1 MQDRVTVLLAEDH
14 AVVREGTREMIGRDA
29 GILVVGEAADGL
41 EAVALAGQLHP
52 GLVLLDLGLP
62 VLGGIEVTRSVR
74 ALPDPP
80 VVLVLSA
87 YDDTDYVR
95 AALDAGAGGYLPKT
109 AHAKDVIAAIHAVAR
124 GEIVLDPA
132 IARRLLAAPVA
143 RPDGSL
149 SDRELL
155 VLERVATG
163 ARTKEIAAG
172 LGVSVRTIEGLLT
185 GIFIKLGVTSR
196 TEAIARATASG
207 LLHADGI
214 PLDR

>member
-14 AVVREGTREMIGRDA
+14 AVVREGTREMLDRDPD
-29 GILVVGEAADGL
+29 ILVVGEAADGL
-41 EAVALAGQLHP
+41 EAVTLAAQLRP
-52 GLVLLDLGLP
+52 TLVLLDLGLP
-62 VLGGIEVTRSVR
+62 VLNGVDVTRKIR
-74 ALPDPP
+74 AMPDPP

-132 IARRLLAAPVA
+132 IARRLLARPVV

-149 SDRELL
+149 TDRERL
-155 VLERVATG
+155 VLERVASG

-172 LGVSVRTIEGLLT
+172 LGLSVRTIEGLLT
-185 GIFIKLGVTSR
+185 SIFGKLGVASR
-196 TEAIARATASG
+196 TEAVARATASG
-207 LLHADGI
+207 LLHGDGV
-214 PLDR
+214 PPNR

>member
-14 AVVREGTREMIGRDA
+14 AVVREGTREMLDRDPD
-29 GILVVGEAADGL
+29 ILVVGEAADGL
-41 EAVALAGQLHP
+41 EAVTLAAQLRP
-52 GLVLLDLGLP
+52 TLVLLDLGLP
-62 VLGGIEVTRSVR
+62 VLNGVDVTRKIR
-74 ALPDPP
+74 AMPDPP

-132 IARRLLAAPVA
+132 IARRLLATPLV

-149 SDRELL
+149 TDRERL
-155 VLERVATG
+155 VLERVASG

-172 LGVSVRTIEGLLT
+172 LGLSVRTIEGLLT
-185 GIFIKLGVTSR
+185 SIFGKLGVASR
-196 TEAIARATASG
+196 TEAVARATASG
-207 LLHADGI
+207 LLHGDGV
-214 PLDR
+214 PPNR